1 MTNGIRFIQC
11 AIPRLLRIEETG
23 PLYRKRWQLND
34 RVSDIWNAAERVEID
49 ALVLVPTLTDNTQ
62 SKQMEVVK
70 GFIYNAI

>member
-1 MTNGIRFIQC
+1 MK
-11 AIPRLLRIEETG
+11 ETG